1 MAMTHDAAFLS
12 RMLDRI
18 PGAIYVLLISP
29 EGAQQFVYA
38 NAPSSQLFEV
48 DLEEWKHDA
57 SKAFESVHPD
67 DLEEWTRRGIDSMV
81 QLTPFR
87 WTGRLRFAGDRIK
100 WIRVV
105 AEPERNADGSTGWVG
120 TAFDVTD
127 EVLAQQRVEQLQRE
141 QAQHESL
148 FKAVVDNLPVGVTI
162 MDASGRFIVFNPAA
176 QRISGQIDHE
186 PGQIGEAYGVF
197 RTDRQTRFPEAEL
210 PIVRAL
216 AGEAAEDEIFVRN
229 AARPDGAL
237 LAIEAQP
244 LTLADG
250 TQVALALSRDIT
262 EQRALEDELRERN
275 RQLAASE
282 EDKSQL
288 VERLRYAIDELS
300 NPILQVWDDVLA
312 MPLIGV
318 VDSRRTADMAQRLLA
333 EVARTQAQC
342 VIVDL
347 TGVEVVDTK
356 TADNLIK
363 LVRKIELIGAR
374 CLLTGIRP
382 SVSET
387 VVEIGVDFA
396 GLSTLRNLK
405 HAGYLILLITHKIP
419 EVLAISDRLSVLRH
433 GRLVATRETS
443 SCSAKEL
450 ASLMIGD
457 APPAS
462 SLPQATAA
470 FSGRTS
476 GHPGSSLLALEN
488 VWVQKTQD
496 RTALRHVSFHPT
508 AEF

>member
-1 MAMTHDAAFLS
+1 MVTTHDAAFLS

-38 NAPSSQLFEV
+38 NASSSQLFEV
-48 DLEEWKHDA
+48 DLEAWKHDA

-67 DLEEWTRRGIDSMV
+67 DLEEWTRRGIDSMM

-87 WTGRLRFAGDRIK
+87 WTGRLRFADDRIK
-100 WIRVV
+100 WIRVA
-105 AEPERNADGSTGWVG
+105 AEPERNDDGSTGWVG

-127 EVLAQQRVEQLQRE
+127 EVMAQHQVQQLQRD
-141 QAQHESL
+141 QAQHQSL
-148 FKAVVDNLPVGVTI
+148 FKAVIDNLPVGVTV
-162 MDASGRFIVFNPAA
+162 MGTA
-176 QRISGQIDHE
+176 GQIPLVNQVSAQFFGQPDNAPP
-186 PGQIGEAYGVF
+186 PGQLSEAYGVF
-197 RTDRQTRFPEAEL
+197 HADRQTPFPEADL
-210 PIVRAL
+210 PLVRAL
-216 AGEAAEDEIFVRN
+216 AGEATQAEVFLRN
-229 AARPDGAL
+229 SRWPDGLL
-237 LAIEAQP
+237 LAIDAQP

-250 TQVALALSRDIT
+250 STVALALSRDIT

-275 RQLAASE
+275 RQLASSE

-363 LVRKIELIGAR
+363 LVRKIELIGAK

-405 HAGYLILLITHKIP
+405 HGLQ
-419 EVLAISDRLSVLRH
+419 E
-433 GRLVATRETS
+433 
-443 SCSAKEL
+443 
-450 ASLMIGD
+450 
-457 APPAS
+457 
-462 SLPQATAA
+462 
-470 FSGRTS
+470 
-476 GHPGSSLLALEN
+476 
-488 VWVQKTQD
+488 
-496 RTALRHVSFHPT
+496 ALRIKRRQSRLDEGLDEEEERPR
-508 AEF
+508 ARRRRDD

>member
-1 MAMTHDAAFLS
+1 MVTTHDAAFLS

-38 NAPSSQLFEV
+38 NAASSQLFEV
-48 DLEEWKHDA
+48 DLEAWRHDA

-67 DLEEWTRRGIDSMV
+67 DLEEWTRRGMDSMM
-81 QLTPFR
+81 QLVPFR
-87 WTGRLRFAGDRIK
+87 WTGRLRFADDRIK

-105 AEPERNADGSTGWVG
+105 AEPERNDDGSTGWVG
-120 TAFDVTD
+120 TAFDVTE
-127 EVLAQQRVEQLQRE
+127 EVLAQHQVQQLQRE
-141 QAQHESL
+141 QAQHQSL
-148 FKAVVDNLPVGVTI
+148 FKAVIDNLPVGVTVI
-162 MDASGRFIVFNPAA
+162 DQAGALVVFNRTSQEMAGHHDTGENVPVQGSPEQLTRAFGLFLPDQVSPYPLDQLPHVAA
-176 QRISGQIDHE
+176 LR
-186 PGQIGEAYGVF
+186 GESV
-197 RTDRQTRFPEAEL
+197 EAEL
-210 PIVRAL
+210 
-216 AGEAAEDEIFVRN
+216 FVRN
-229 AARPDGAL
+229 PGRPAGVL
-237 LAIEAQP
+237 MHVMAQP

-250 TQVALALSRDIT
+250 STVALNLSRDIT
-262 EQRALEDELRERN
+262 GQRALEDELRERN
-275 RQLAASE
+275 RQLASSE

-405 HAGYLILLITHKIP
+405 HGLQ
-419 EVLAISDRLSVLRH
+419 E
-433 GRLVATRETS
+433 
-443 SCSAKEL
+443 
-450 ASLMIGD
+450 
-457 APPAS
+457 
-462 SLPQATAA
+462 
-470 FSGRTS
+470 
-476 GHPGSSLLALEN
+476 
-488 VWVQKTQD
+488 
-496 RTALRHVSFHPT
+496 ALRIKRRQSRLDEGLDEEEERPRSRRHRDD
-508 AEF
+508 